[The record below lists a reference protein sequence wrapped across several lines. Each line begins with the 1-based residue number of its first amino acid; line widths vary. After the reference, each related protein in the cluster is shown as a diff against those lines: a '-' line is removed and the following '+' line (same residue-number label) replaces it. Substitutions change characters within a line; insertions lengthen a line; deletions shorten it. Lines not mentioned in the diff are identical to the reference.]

1 MKTYWWASA
10 MGIFSLLPQ
19 VVPAEAAISAAT
31 RELRCLS
38 NTPFP
43 VPVGTT
49 AIPVPQ
55 GDFESALKVPP
66 GWGIWGG
73 RIVVGDDAPQGKA
86 YCRLKAQKGSVL
98 RTPLLHATPGKPY
111 FLSMW
116 LKNPDEHWTTI
127 GFTSDERVP
136 SFGNAYPGLPATGNQ
151 WKRVG
156 YYFWL
161 PEPCQTI
168 QFSIEP
174 REDSA
179 AGQFISVDDIQ
190 LRTATEAEMSA
201 AYEAQ
206 RAQLPAYDVT
216 PQPGDGNNLALSVAK
231 WEGRAGIPGKPFV
244 IWALG
249 SSWTAAQGD
258 GYGLIHAIRQRFPQ
272 APPLVYK
279 RHCGSGTPWEYAAG
293 WVKQFVAVEQPDL
306 VFTYTVGSA
315 AGLDTLLTEVRRHT
329 TADIIVPSI
338 HFKPPCTITP
348 HDIENSPGQQW
359 GQIRE
364 ICRKHGAEFV
374 ENRRELAEYL
384 TRAGLSPDDLL
395 FDHVHQNLHGIMR
408 VWDNVA
414 RHIAKP
420 DRFAYAP
427 ESRERRIAVAP
438 PAATAT
444 ERVSLSGDWES
455 ARGVVRTIAAGAR
468 LKVHFTGNRIDVLG
482 RRTPAGGT
490 VKLLVDGVPAEQAP
504 VFATTFIQAK
514 AAVPQRPF
522 VHNAQDCSPHAVDLG
537 KNLVPQTWTIVM
549 TSDVGDY
556 RLQGSVTGPDG
567 VGNLARPFRSTSGQ
581 IGIDPKFWREGRV
594 PIQGRPVVERGGKPV
609 VEFGATPV
617 PVVYENG
624 KPVAYGDVKGD
635 TFTFDVYRCAPAAL
649 SFRSEKPAPLAE
661 SAVRNLANGAH
672 TLEIV
677 ASGDGEVSIAGL
689 YVFQPPEKE

>member
-1 MKTYWWASA
+1 
-10 MGIFSLLPQ
+10 MGVLALAA
-19 VVPAEAAISAAT
+19 PAVRAAAGIAVTT
-31 RELRCLS
+31 RELRCVS
-38 NTPFP
+38 DQPFP

-49 AIPVPQ
+49 AIPVPH
-55 GDFESALKVPP
+55 GDFETAGKLPP
-66 GWGIWGG
+66 DWGLWGG
-73 RIVVGDDAPQGKA
+73 GIVAADDAPQGKA
-86 YCRLKAQKGSVL
+86 YCRLRAGKGGSLHTPPL
-98 RTPLLHATPGKPY
+98 RVTPGKPY

-116 LKNPDEHWTTI
+116 LKNSDEHWATI
-127 GFTSDERVP
+127 TFTSEERVP
-136 SFGNAYPGLPATGNQ
+136 SFINNYPGLPPTGNQ
-151 WKRVG
+151 WKQLG

-161 PEPCQTI
+161 PDPCTTI
-168 QFSIEP
+168 QFNIDP

-179 AGQFISVDDIQ
+179 AGQFICVDDIR

-206 RAQLPAYDVT
+206 RAQLPAYDIA
-216 PQPGDGNNLALSVAK
+216 PRPGDGKNLALSVAK

-258 GYGLIHAIRQRFPQ
+258 GYGLMHAIRQRFPQ
-272 APPLVYK
+272 APTIIYK

-315 AGLDTLLTEVRRHT
+315 EGLDRMLTEVRRHT

-338 HFKPPCTITP
+338 HFKPPCGLTP
-348 HDIENSPGQQW
+348 KDVENSPGQQW

-364 ICRKHGAEFV
+364 ICRRHGVEFV

-384 TRAGLSPDDLL
+384 QRAGLTPNDLL
-395 FDHVHQNLHGIMR
+395 WDHVHQNLHGQMR

-420 DRFAYAP
+420 DRFDYAP
-427 ESRERRIAVAP
+427 ESRERRIAVVTP
-438 PAATAT
+438 VATAT
-444 ERVSLSGDWES
+444 EQLSFWGGCGGWN
-455 ARGVVRTIAAGAR
+455 AIGGAAQTGVAGAR
-468 LKVHFTGNRIDVLG
+468 LKVRFVGNRIDVLG
-482 RRTPAGGT
+482 RRMPGGGS
-490 VKLLVDGVPAEQAP
+490 VKLFIDGIPAERAP

-514 AAVPQRPF
+514 AATPKRPF
-522 VHNAQDCSPHAVDLG
+522 VHNVQDCAPHAVDLG
-537 KNLVPQTWTIVM
+537 AKLVPQTWTITM

-567 VGNLARPFRSTSGQ
+567 EGNLARPFHSRSGQ
-581 IGIDPKFWREGRV
+581 IGIDPRFWREGRV
-594 PIQGRPVVERGGKPV
+594 EIHGRPVVQRHGKPV
-609 VEFGATPV
+609 VDFGVTAV

-624 KPVAYGDVKGD
+624 QPVAYGDVQGD
-635 TFTFDVYRCAPAAL
+635 TFTFDVYRCARGTL
-649 SFRSEKPAPLAE
+649 SFRGAKPGPLAE
-661 SAVRNLANGAH
+661 PLVRSLPNGEH

-677 ASGDGEVSIAGL
+677 AAGDGLVTIEGL
-689 YVFQPPEKE
+689 YVFQPPEKGLAR